1 MLITAVEC
9 QIYRC
14 PEYKLLVNFLVKVGQ
29 LSKFVIII
37 AEIEKLKKLKNVLL
51 VRTFLVTRKQ
61 NVKTVPNLTV
71 V

>member
-14 PEYKLLVNFLVKVGQ
+14 PEYKLLVNFRVKVGEV
-29 LSKFVIII
+29 SKFVIII
-37 AEIEKLKKLKNVLL
+37 AEIEKLKLKHVML
-51 VRTFLVTRKQ
+51 VRTFLQLLPGKK
-61 NVKTVPNLTV
+61 VKTVPNLTV